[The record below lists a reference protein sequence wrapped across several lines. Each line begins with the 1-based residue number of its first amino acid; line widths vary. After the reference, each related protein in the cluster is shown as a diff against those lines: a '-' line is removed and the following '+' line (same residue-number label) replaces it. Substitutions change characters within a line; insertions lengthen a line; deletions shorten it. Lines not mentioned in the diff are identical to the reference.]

1 MAKLQLQLG
10 IFIFLTIEIIDSERV
25 QGEKKNEKDAFDEL
39 EASQVKEAAL
49 DDKLGIELKSIVQ
62 QIQVR
67 VCLQIFSFVKVLGKT
82 PVVNIRVKA

>member
-1 MAKLQLQLG
+1 MAQLQPQLG
-10 IFIFLTIEIIDSERV
+10 IFIFLIIEIIDSERV

-67 VCLQIFSFVKVLGKT
+67 VCLQIFSFV
-82 PVVNIRVKA
+82 

>member
-1 MAKLQLQLG
+1 MAQLQPQLG

-67 VCLQIFSFVKVLGKT
+67 VCLQIFSFD
-82 PVVNIRVKA
+82 